1 MDFIVFKYEFE
12 KNSQTKLFKKETNEH
27 VDEEFIRKEWG
38 KILQTLHPLPLTK
51 KSKGAWVEV
60 KAHVQVY
67 SEDIA
72 VLAVHNITNVKQ
84 WEEMAE
90 KPTELESYPHCCV
103 IIDNRKQV
111 QQILVEKSSSFSS
124 KPDLAMWMVH
134 DFIAQ
139 TFDTY
144 GFTVSIKAKFYA
156 GDAWNFIDD
165 QAKRGHRITYM
176 GFRIGAVKQADSTKK
191 EAELIN
197 AMLTLKQITGAA
209 LADFKIQTLSM
220 ESGLQLQRANHDCE
234 ALFNVIAR
242 NGYTLNIHSSN
253 GEKFQNTEATKAC
266 FAINPLSISAFC
278 EGRTSSDDINLIKRL
293 DEIRNI
299 KGEYK
304 DGPISKGRKKS
315 TT

>member
-1 MDFIVFKYEFE
+1 
-12 KNSQTKLFKKETNEH
+12 
-27 VDEEFIRKEWG
+27 
-38 KILQTLHPLPLTK
+38 
-51 KSKGAWVEV
+51 
-60 KAHVQVY
+60 
-67 SEDIA
+67 
-72 VLAVHNITNVKQ
+72 
-84 WEEMAE
+84 
-90 KPTELESYPHCCV
+90 
-103 IIDNRKQV
+103 
-111 QQILVEKSSSFSS
+111 
-124 KPDLAMWMVH
+124 MWMVH

-176 GFRIGAVKQADSTKK
+176 GFRIGAVKQADSSEK
-191 EAELIN
+191 EAELIK
-197 AMLTLKQITGAA
+197 AMLTWKQITGAA
-209 LADFKIQTLSM
+209 LADFKIQTSST

-253 GEKFQNTEATKAC
+253 GEKFQNTEAAKAC

-304 DGPISKGRKKS
+304 DEPVSKGRK
-315 TT
+315 